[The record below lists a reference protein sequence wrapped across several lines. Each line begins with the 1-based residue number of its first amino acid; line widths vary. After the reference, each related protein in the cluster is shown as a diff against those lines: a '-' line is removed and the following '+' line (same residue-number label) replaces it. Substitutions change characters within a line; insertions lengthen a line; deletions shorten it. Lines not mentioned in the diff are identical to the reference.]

1 MSVIDPRKD
10 HSRYRLL
17 KTLDHS
23 QKEAVAS
30 STMTASCDN
39 FITAFALHLGASN
52 VQMGFLTAFPQL
64 FGSIMQ
70 LVSVWLGSLLT
81 RRRIVLFTAILQTGL
96 MLCMALVALLRAPD
110 VVQTLIMLVM
120 LYHAASNLIQPQW
133 RAWMGSI
140 VPQKQRGVFFAQR
153 TRLTMATSLVVFL
166 AGGLFLTL
174 TDSLGYAGVGFFL
187 LFLAAAAGRAMSCYF
202 LWKMHDPEPQPI
214 LPEANIFFSTLR
226 IVAQALHD
234 NTFRNYSFFVA
245 GMQGMVAIS
254 GPFFAV
260 YMLNELHFTY
270 FEYSLSLMASI
281 ATQFFML
288 RYWGK
293 VSDKHGNRLVMLL
306 CSAAIPV
313 APVLWLFSADFYYIL
328 FVQLFSG
335 FAWSGFNLTTANY
348 LYDIRPHHT
357 NFATYAAV
365 QAGITAAA
373 VFCGGLAG
381 GYLASVAPVLASWL
395 PFEIG
400 SALFIV
406 FLASGLLRG
415 AVLLWFIPRAEEPHV
430 RTRPQLLQ
438 IIFRVA
444 RYNTISGVVL
454 DWLTVTEKDE
464 PKT

>member
-1 MSVIDPRKD
+1 MSSPDTPEQR
-10 HSRYRLL
+10 SRYRLL
-17 KTLDHS
+17 KTLDFS
-23 QKEAVAS
+23 QREAVAS
-30 STMTASCDN
+30 STMTSTCDN
-39 FITAFALHLGASN
+39 FITAFALHLGAGA

-70 LVSVWLGSLLT
+70 LVSVWLGSVLT

-96 MLCMALVALLRAPD
+96 MLCLALVALLRNPD

-153 TRLTMATSLVVFL
+153 TRLTMATSLGVFL
-166 AGGLFLTL
+166 GGGLFLSL
-174 TDSLGYAGVGFFL
+174 TDSIGYVGAGFFL
-187 LFLAAAAGRAMSCYF
+187 LFLAAAVGRAMSCHY
-202 LWKMHDPEPQPI
+202 LWKMHDPEPQPV
-214 LPEANIFFSTLR
+214 LPEANVFYSTLR
-226 IVAQALHD
+226 IVAQSLHD
-234 NTFRNYSFFVA
+234 ETFRNYSFFVA

-254 GPFFAV
+254 APFFAV
-260 YMLNELHFTY
+260 YMLNELEFSY
-270 FEYSLSLMASI
+270 FEYALSLMASI

-313 APVLWLFSADFYYIL
+313 VPTLWLFADSFYYIL
-328 FVQLFSG
+328 FVQLISG
-335 FAWSGFNLTTANY
+335 LAWSGFNLTTANY

-365 QAGITAAA
+365 QAGITAVA
-373 VFCGGLAG
+373 VFVGGIAG
-381 GYLASVAPVLASWL
+381 GYLANIAPAIASIL

-406 FLASGLLRG
+406 FLGSGIMRA
-415 AVLLWFIPRAEEPHV
+415 AVLLWFIPRAEEPKI

>member
-1 MSVIDPRKD
+1 MSTSDPTQQNA
-10 HSRYRLL
+10 RYRLL

-30 STMTASCDN
+30 STMTATCDN
-39 FITAFALHLGASN
+39 FITAFALHLGATS

-81 RRRIVLFTAILQTGL
+81 RRRIVLFTAILQTAL
-96 MLCMALVALLRAPD
+96 MLCMAIVALLRNPD

-153 TRLTMATSLVVFL
+153 TRLTMATSLAVFMG
-166 AGGLFLTL
+166 GGLFLTL
-174 TDSLGYAGVGFFL
+174 SDNLGFVGAGFFL
-187 LFLAAAAGRAMSCYF
+187 LFLTAALGRAMSCHF
-202 LWKMHDPEPQPI
+202 LWKMHDPEPQPV
-214 LPEANIFFSTLR
+214 LPEANVFFSTLR
-226 IVAQALHD
+226 IVAQSLHD

-254 GPFFAV
+254 APFFTV
-260 YMLNELHFTY
+260 YMLNELHFSY
-270 FEYSLSLMASI
+270 FEYSVSLMASI

-288 RYWGK
+288 KYWGK

-306 CSAAIPV
+306 CSATIPV
-313 APVLWLFSADFYYIL
+313 VPVLWLFSDDFYYIL
-328 FVQLFSG
+328 FVQFASG
-335 FAWSGFNLTTANY
+335 LAWSGFNLTTANY

-357 NFATYAAV
+357 NFASYAAV
-365 QAGITAAA
+365 QAGITAVA
-373 VFCGGLAG
+373 VFCGGIAG
-381 GYLASVAPVLASWL
+381 GYLASIAPVLAGWL

-406 FLASGLLRG
+406 FLTSGVLRG
-415 AVLLWFIPRAEEPHV
+415 AVLLWFIPRAEEPHI
-430 RTRPQLLQ
+430 RTRPQYLQ

-454 DWLTVTEKDE
+454 DWLTVTEKEE
-464 PKT
+464 PK